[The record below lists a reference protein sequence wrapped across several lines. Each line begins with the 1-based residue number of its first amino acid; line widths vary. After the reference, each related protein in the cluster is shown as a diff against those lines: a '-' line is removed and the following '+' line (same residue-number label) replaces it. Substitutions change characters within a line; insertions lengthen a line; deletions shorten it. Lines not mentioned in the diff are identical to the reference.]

1 MRLHIELDD
10 DLVARVD
17 ALSGPR
23 GRSAFVR
30 AAVERAVLQERR
42 WSAIE
47 AAAGAITDEG
57 HDWDRDPEAWVREQR
72 QADARRAG

>member
-1 MRLHIELDD
+1 MRMHIELDD

-30 AAVERAVLQERR
+30 AAIERAVAQELR

-47 AAAGAITDEG
+47 SSAGAIPDGG
-57 HDWDRDPEAWVREQR
+57 HEWDDDPAAWVRAQR
-72 QADARRAG
+72 RSDARRAG